1 MTYHG
6 TAVVFIPTPFS
17 IARIPPSTFLP
28 IAHRLRLLLLQCA
41 IHSPSSGQMPIAT
54 RRLAVALQLPL
65 QLVYCR
71 VYGDR

>member
-1 MTYHG
+1 MTYRG

-17 IARIPPSTFLP
+17 IAHIPPSAFLP
-28 IAHRLRLLLLQCA
+28 IAHRLRLLLLQRA
-41 IHSPSSGQMPIAT
+41 THSPSLGQMPIAT
-54 RRLAVALQLPL
+54 RRLAVTLQLPL